1 MHIIKTLNSRGGVVL
16 VSIILGLALAS
27 LFKKSCSDNNCKII
41 KGPPLKQVE
50 GKVFTFD
57 NKCYKYKAKA
67 TKCKIDSVKE
77 IRNK

>member
-1 MHIIKTLNSRGGVVL
+1 MRISKFLNSRTGIIF

-27 LFKKSCSDNNCKII
+27 LFKKSCIDGNCKII

-57 NKCYKYKAKA
+57 DKCYKYKAEA
-67 TKCKIDSVKE
+67 IKCGIKK
-77 IRNK
+77 

>member
-1 MHIIKTLNSRGGVVL
+1 MRILKLLNTRTGIIF

-27 LFKKSCSDNNCKII
+27 LFKKSCVDDSCKII

-57 NKCYKYKAKA
+57 NKCYKYKAEA
-67 TKCKIDSVKE
+67 TKCGIKK
-77 IRNK
+77 

>member
-1 MHIIKTLNSRGGVVL
+1 MHVLKVLNSRTGIIF

-27 LFKKSCSDNNCKII
+27 LFKKSCIDESCKII

-57 NKCYKYKAKA
+57 SKCYKYKAKA
-67 TKCKIDSVKE
+67 TKCGIK
-77 IRNK
+77 